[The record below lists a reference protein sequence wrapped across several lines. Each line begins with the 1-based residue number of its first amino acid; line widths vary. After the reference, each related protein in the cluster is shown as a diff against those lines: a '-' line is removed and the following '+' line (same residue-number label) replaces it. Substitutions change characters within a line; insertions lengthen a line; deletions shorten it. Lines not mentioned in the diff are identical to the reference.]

1 MVWSAAKKLPPNPP
15 HPFCLLSSET
25 IMILH
30 KQQILIVGHMNVIH
44 AVHHNKLSAFCG
56 TMC

>member
-1 MVWSAAKKLPPNPP
+1 MVCRKETPSKPTSSFLS
-15 HPFCLLSSET
+15 LSSET